1 MDYTFVFSDHVNGE
15 REEEIPFSDLQSA
28 VVSAVDAL
36 AEIALENHAG
46 RPSEMTVTIKRADV
60 SEGTHPTGP
69 LHRISW
75 IGANARDWPP

>member
-36 AEIALENHAG
+36 AEIALDNHAG

-60 SEGTHPTGP
+60 SKVHIRLALSIEY
-69 LHRISW
+69 L
-75 IGANARDWPP
+75 D